1 MNLHKLCAIKS
12 RETERDRERQ
22 RQRETEECRCSF
34 DFSLIIVRRPTLAEK
49 LTQLP
54 RKKIFLFGKVT
65 RIFNNFAKAQVTEE
79 ILLKRDSNTGAS
91 L

>member
-1 MNLHKLCAIKS
+1 MCNKIKRD
-12 RETERDRERQ
+12 REIQRERQ

-34 DFSLIIVRRPTLAEK
+34 DFSLIIVRRPRLAEK
-49 LTQLP
+49 LLQLP

-65 RIFNNFAKAQVTEE
+65 RLFNNFAKAQVTDK